1 MEVEKMAAST
11 FKIYTI
17 EGIDYDAVI
26 DKYREL
32 CEQGEREIDPMSIS
46 VYGGDV
52 RYIQTRKARKP
63 LNDDTRILNKA
74 IYLVHTIAYRQ
85 ATNRE
90 ENVEGASIQYVILQ
104 RVLGEDVYELLKSLQ
119 QLGYIEIDGKY
130 IVGTSSKH
138 YKVLDN
144 ITTTHC
150 SNHTI
155 KKYINKTKELL
166 KDAVLK
172 RMTTPEF
179 RAEYGDFFAETYIKN
194 LNKFKIKDENG
205 FNKYINE
212 QIAIQPTKESY
223 YNFIKESFKNDF
235 KIFSID
241 YNNRIY
247 HILTSLE
254 RELKQFI
261 NIRFSLDCKNSHP
274 LLFNYFIFNSK
285 GISIE
290 LSYLISSILFNI
302 DYSFIY
308 SISNNYYDIEK
319 LCNILIDNNINKSI
333 IAKFTPDELLY
344 LWKTTTGRFW
354 NDILKGHQG
363 EGYDRAEIKQKMFA
377 EVFYSKT
384 PKIAWKEFAKEF
396 KRDYPNVYNLI
407 IRWKE
412 PSKYKD
418 LNDCLLAR
426 NKAVLLDGKAYTQ
439 NPETALP
446 NIMMDLESEIFREV
460 LKSLYRKRIPAVHI
474 HDAVVIPDTRAQVD
488 VEKVESV
495 MRDVYMKFG
504 LHPTFSVD
512 TY

>member
-1 MEVEKMAAST
+1 MAAKT

-17 EGIDYDAVI
+17 EGIDFDAVI
-26 DKYREL
+26 AKYRQL
-32 CEQGEREIDPMSIS
+32 CEEGEKEIDANSIS
-46 VYGGDV
+46 VYGNVEPKYTQV
-52 RYIQTRKARKP
+52 RKLHKP
-63 LNDDTRILNKA
+63 LNDNTRILNKA

-90 ENVEGASIQYVILQ
+90 ENVEGASIQYAILQ
-104 RVLGEDVYELLKSLQ
+104 RVIGEDVYELIRSLQ

-130 IVGTSSKH
+130 IIGISSKH
-138 YKVLDN
+138 YKAIGN
-144 ITTTHC
+144 IATTHS

-155 KKYINKTKELL
+155 LKYINKTKELL

-172 RMTTPEF
+172 RL
-179 RAEYGDFFAETYIKN
+179 AEPKFKALYGETFAETYIKN
-194 LNKFKIKDENG
+194 LNKFKIKDEKG
-205 FNKYINE
+205 FNKYANE
-212 QIAIQPTKESY
+212 QIALQPTKESY
-223 YNFIKESFKNDF
+223 YNFIKESFKSNL
-235 KIFSID
+235 KIYSID
-241 YNNRIY
+241 GNYRIY

-308 SISNNYYDIEK
+308 SISNNHYDIEK
-319 LCNILIDNNINKSI
+319 LCNILINNNIDKSI
-333 IAKFTPDELLY
+333 IAKFAPDELLY

-354 NDILKGHQG
+354 DDILTEHQG

-396 KRDYPNVYNLI
+396 KAQYPNVYGLI
-407 IRWKE
+407 ERWKE
-412 PSKYKD
+412 PLKHDD
-418 LNDCLLAR
+418 LKNCLLAR
-426 NKAVLLDGKAYTQ
+426 NKAVLLDGKAYTKDQ
-439 NPETALP
+439 ETALP

>member
-1 MEVEKMAAST
+1 MAAST

-46 VYGGDV
+46 VYGNVEPKYTQV
-52 RYIQTRKARKP
+52 RKPRKP

-85 ATNRE
+85 STNRE
-90 ENVEGASIQYVILQ
+90 ENVEGASIQYAILQ
-104 RVLGEDVYELLKSLQ
+104 RAIGEDVYELLRSLQ
-119 QLGYIEIDGKY
+119 QLGHIEIDGKY

-138 YKVLDN
+138 YKVIGN
-144 ITTTHC
+144 IATTHS

-155 KKYINKTKELL
+155 LKYINKTKELL

-172 RMTTPEF
+172 RMATPEF
-179 RAEYGDFFAETYIKN
+179 KALYGDTFAETYIKN
-194 LNKFKIKDENG
+194 LNKFKIKDEQG
-205 FNKYINE
+205 FNEYANE
-212 QIAIQPTKESY
+212 QIALQPTKESY
-223 YNFIKESFKNDF
+223 YNFIKESFKRNL
-235 KIFSID
+235 KIYSID
-241 YNNRIY
+241 GNNRIY
-247 HILTSLE
+247 HLLTSLE

-319 LCNILIDNNINKSI
+319 LCNILINNNIDKSI

-344 LWKTTTGRFW
+344 LWKTTSGRFW
-354 NDILKGHQG
+354 DDILTEHQG
-363 EGYDRAEIKQKMFA
+363 KGYDRAEIKEKMFA

-396 KRDYPNVYNLI
+396 KAQYPNVYGLI
-407 IRWKE
+407 ERWKE
-412 PSKYKD
+412 PLKHDD
-418 LNDCLLAR
+418 LKNCLLAR
-426 NKAVLLDGKAYTQ
+426 NKAVLLDGKAYTKDQ
-439 NPETALP
+439 ETALP

-460 LKSLYRKRIPAVHI
+460 LKSIYRKRIPAVHI

-488 VEKVESV
+488 VETVESV
-495 MRDVYMKFG
+495 MRDVYKKFG

>member
-1 MEVEKMAAST
+1 MAAST

-52 RYIQTRKARKP
+52 RYIQTRKPRKP
-63 LNDDTRILNKA
+63 LMDETRILNKA

-194 LNKFKIKDENG
+194 INKFKIKDENC
-205 FNKYINE
+205 FNKYVNE

-261 NIRFSLDCKNSHP
+261 NIRFSIDCKNSHP
-274 LLFNYFIFNSK
+274 LLFNYFIFNTK

-308 SISNNYYDIEK
+308 SISNNHYDIEK
-319 LCNILIDNNINKSI
+319 LCNILINNNIENSI
-333 IAKFTPDELLY
+333 ITKFAPDELLY
-344 LWKTTTGRFW
+344 IYKTTKGIFW
-354 NDILKGHQG
+354 DDIIIKHQG
-363 EGYDRAEIKQKMFA
+363 ESYDRAEIKQKMFA

-396 KRDYPNVYNLI
+396 KRQYPNVYNLI

-412 PSKYKD
+412 PLKHDD
-418 LNDCLLAR
+418 LKNCLVAR
-426 NKAVLLDGKAYTQ
+426 NKAVLLDGKTYTKDQ
-439 NPETALP
+439 ETALP
-446 NIMMDLESEIFREV
+446 NVMMHLESEIFREV

-474 HDAVVIPDTRAQVD
+474 HDAVVIPDTRAKVVTEQV
-488 VEKVESV
+488 EEV
-495 MRDVYMKFG
+495 MNAVYKKFG
-504 LHPTFSVD
+504 LHPTFSID

>member
-1 MEVEKMAAST
+1 MAAKT

-17 EGIDYDAVI
+17 EGIDFDAVI
-26 DKYREL
+26 AKYRQL
-32 CEQGEREIDPMSIS
+32 CEEGEKEIDANSIS
-46 VYGGDV
+46 VYGNVEPKYTQV
-52 RYIQTRKARKP
+52 RKPRKP

-90 ENVEGASIQYVILQ
+90 ENVEGASIQYAILQ
-104 RVLGEDVYELLKSLQ
+104 RTIGEDVYELLRSLQ

-155 KKYINKTKELL
+155 KRYINKTKELL

-274 LLFNYFIFNSK
+274 LLFNYFIFNAK

-308 SISNNYYDIEK
+308 SISNNHYDIEK
-319 LCNILIDNNINKSI
+319 LCNILINNNIEKSI

-344 LWKTTTGRFW
+344 IYKTTKGLFW
-354 NDILKGHQG
+354 DDILTEHQG

-396 KRDYPNVYNLI
+396 KAQYPNVYGLI
-407 IRWKE
+407 ERWKE
-412 PSKYKD
+412 PLKHDD
-418 LNDCLLAR
+418 LKNCLLAR
-426 NKAVLLDGKAYTQ
+426 NKAVLLDGKAYTKDQ
-439 NPETALP
+439 ETALP
-446 NIMMDLESEIFREV
+446 NIMMGLESEIFREV

-495 MRDVYMKFG
+495 MRDVYKKFG

>member
-1 MEVEKMAAST
+1 MAAST

-254 RELKQFI
+254 REIKQFI

-308 SISNNYYDIEK
+308 SISNNHYDIEK

-460 LKSLYRKRIPAVHI
+460 LKSLYRKRIGAVHI
-474 HDAVVIPDTRAQVD
+474 HDAIVIPDTRAKVVTEQV
-488 VEKVESV
+488 EEV
-495 MRDVYMKFG
+495 MNAVYKKFG
-504 LHPTFSVD
+504 LHPTFSID

>member
-1 MEVEKMAAST
+1 MVAST

-52 RYIQTRKARKP
+52 RYIQTRKPRKP

-90 ENVEGASIQYVILQ
+90 ENIEGASIQYAILQ
-104 RVLGEDVYELLKSLQ
+104 RTIGEDVYELLRSLQ
-119 QLGYIEIDGKY
+119 QLSYIEIDGKY

-274 LLFNYFIFNSK
+274 LLFNYFIFNAK

-308 SISNNYYDIEK
+308 SISNNHYDIEK
-319 LCNILIDNNINKSI
+319 LCNILINNNIEKSI

-344 LWKTTTGRFW
+344 IYKTTKGLFW
-354 NDILKGHQG
+354 DDILTEHQG

-396 KRDYPNVYNLI
+396 KAQYPNVYGLI
-407 IRWKE
+407 ERWKE
-412 PSKYKD
+412 PLKHKD
-418 LNDCLLAR
+418 LKACLLAR
-426 NKAVLLDGKAYTQ
+426 KKAVMLNDSALMTNQ
-439 NPETALP
+439 ETALP
-446 NIMMDLESEIFREV
+446 NVMMDLESEIFREV
-460 LKSLYRKRIPAVHI
+460 LRSLYRKRIAAVHI
-474 HDAVVIPDTRAQVD
+474 HDAIVTPETRAEVD
-488 VEKVESV
+488 VEQIQDV
-495 MRDVYMKFG
+495 MRKAYKQYG

-512 TY
+512 TYN